1 MKRPLFLLA
10 LVPALTFLVWTGQA
24 DGSSENRPLDLPSG
38 GIGDGEDDEDAPE
51 TINFY
56 GSEYEGEAFFWC
68 FHAFNF

>member
-1 MKRPLFLLA
+1 MRRLLLLLA
-10 LVPALTFLVWTGQA
+10 LVPALALLGWTTVA
-24 DGSSENRPLDLPSG
+24 DGSSANSPLDLPSG
-38 GIGDGEDDEDAPE
+38 GIGSGEDDEDAPE